1 MSVGNPNMASLFYLK
16 AWVVSVSHIKYI
28 LLFSNHLQLE
38 LLIGPGAWKNSEL
51 PRYDEVLTTVP
62 GYISAISGSSFIR
75 CSILLFPPVISS
87 QSSKQRWR
95 KIKSKIQFPHHSALF
110 NFSVDNYAKIRAKR
124 GLDQWEGSLPVQCWW
139 KLPSKPKEEGYVLVG
154 LLSRLHILKDS
165 DFRTTISFSLL
176 SWGWH
181 HHYNHWPSLG
191 G

>member
-1 MSVGNPNMASLFYLK
+1 MSAGNPNMASLFYLK

-75 CSILLFPPVISS
+75 CSILLFPPVTSS

-95 KIKSKIQFPHHSALF
+95 KIKSKIQFPHHSALL
-110 NFSVDNYAKIRAKR
+110 NFSVDNYAKIRTKR
-124 GLDQWEGSLPVQCWW
+124 SLDQWEGSLPVQC
-139 KLPSKPKEEGYVLVG
+139 
-154 LLSRLHILKDS
+154 
-165 DFRTTISFSLL
+165 
-176 SWGWH
+176 
-181 HHYNHWPSLG
+181 
-191 G
+191 